1 MSECNLYI
9 YGLLSLHLNPLY
21 PFSDVFPLPVNF
33 VFCEFIIYFLL
44 PEVNIV
50 SEGSCGTQCDVFG
63 STLNDSRLA
72 RAYCPLDGF
81 ISKAHLYERKIRWS

>member
-21 PFSDVFPLPVNF
+21 PFSDVYPLAVNF

-44 PEVNIV
+44 PEINIV
-50 SEGSCGTQCDVFG
+50 SVGCCGTQCDVFG
-63 STLNDSRLA
+63 STHDDSRLA
-72 RAYCPLDGF
+72 SGCCPLYGL
-81 ISKAHLYERKIRWS
+81 ISKAHLNERKIRWS